1 MNVCYDF
8 ESAIARRN
16 RIIKQA
22 AAKQTFVFLALL
34 ANEYPAKQDAEG
46 DSTNS
51 GAYEMWSRDREMLRI
66 LIAEDEEPIANL
78 IRINLTRAGY
88 QCTWA
93 PDGQTAADLMERE
106 KFDLALLDIMLPG
119 INGYELMDYAKA
131 CELPVIFL
139 TALGSTEHKV
149 KGLRMGADDYLP
161 KPFEI
166 VELLARVEA
175 VLRRYHKTE
184 TMIQVNNVTIDTAS
198 HRVTLDGEEIYLTP
212 KEFDLLLLFA
222 RNKNRALYRETIYET
237 VWGGEYMGQS
247 RTVDLHVQRLKKKLH
262 WEEMIVAVYKVG
274 YRLNEVRS

>member
-1 MNVCYDF
+1 MF
-8 ESAIARRN
+8 
-16 RIIKQA
+16 
-22 AAKQTFVFLALL
+22 
-34 ANEYPAKQDAEG
+34 
-46 DSTNS
+46 
-51 GAYEMWSRDREMLRI
+51 RI

-78 IRINLTRAGY
+78 IRMNLTKAGY
-88 QCTWA
+88 LCTWA
-93 PDGQTAADLMERE
+93 PDGKSAADLMERE
-106 KFDLALLDIMLPG
+106 KYDLALLDIM
-119 INGYELMDYAKA
+119 
-131 CELPVIFL
+131 LPVIFL

-184 TMIQVNNVTIDTAS
+184 TVIRACNVTIDTAS

-262 WEEMIVAVYKVG
+262 WENIIIAVYKVG
-274 YRLNEVRS
+274 YRLNEVHV

>member
-1 MNVCYDF
+1 MF
-8 ESAIARRN
+8 
-16 RIIKQA
+16 
-22 AAKQTFVFLALL
+22 
-34 ANEYPAKQDAEG
+34 
-46 DSTNS
+46 
-51 GAYEMWSRDREMLRI
+51 RI

-78 IRINLTRAGY
+78 IRMNLTKAGY
-88 QCTWA
+88 LCTWA
-93 PDGQTAADLMERE
+93 PDGKSAADLMERE
-106 KFDLALLDIMLPG
+106 KYDLALLDIM
-119 INGYELMDYAKA
+119 
-131 CELPVIFL
+131 LPVIFL

-184 TMIQVNNVTIDTAS
+184 TVIRACNVTIDTAS

-262 WEEMIVAVYKVG
+262 WENIIIAVYKVC
-274 YRLNEVRS
+274 YRLNEVHV

>member
-1 MNVCYDF
+1 MGNIRVEGKKLIYQRKDELTIIEPYGMNCLRCRSTKNSKILDENWTV
-8 ESAIARRN
+8 
-16 RIIKQA
+16 
-22 AAKQTFVFLALL
+22 LP
-34 ANEYPAKQDAEG
+34 PATADDCHIEC
-46 DSTNS
+46 D
-51 GAYEMWSRDREMLRI
+51 M
-66 LIAEDEEPIANL
+66 
-78 IRINLTRAGY
+78 TRAGY